1 MSEIISILNKIQQEL
16 NVPKNQT
23 NTFGGYKYRSC
34 EDILS
39 AVKPLLGDCILAI
52 NDGIEM
58 IGDRYYVR
66 AVAKLSNK
74 DGFVETT
81 AYAREPEVKKG
92 MDESQITGTASS
104 YARKYALNGLF
115 AIDDT
120 KDSDTDEHHR
130 QTDGN
135 GATKAP
141 VSSPKPTTA
150 PTTEEP
156 KDYTFNN
163 VGALEEPF
171 EGEVPCKA
179 CGGKTT
185 YKEFTSKAGNFVKGY
200 FCNIN
205 KDHKPFFVK

>member
-1 MSEIISILNKIQQEL
+1 MSEIISILNKIQQQL

-52 NDGIEM
+52 NDDIEM

-141 VSSPKPTTA
+141 VSSPKPI
-150 PTTEEP
+150 EEP
-156 KDYTFNN
+156 KKDYTFNN
-163 VGALEEPF
+163 VQDPDDMQKMMLAEPCRKCG
-171 EGEVPCKA
+171 GEMVLNPKTQKVFCKA
-179 CGGKTT
+179 KCWL
-185 YKEFTSKAGNFVKGY
+185 N
-200 FCNIN
+200 
-205 KDHKPFFVK
+205 